1 MSSLERCP
9 LFRVPF
15 IERFHCIC
23 MQLYI
28 SMSSSIASLCS
39 PLHALR
45 HFRVALLAPVHKTQD
60 FEHVK
65 HDSDLLRYIALT
77 LYTAP
82 QLTLYFALLLMN
94 SAEGLPTPL
103 TVTVSAAISAVSA
116 VLVLWSF
123 AANDMLTS
131 RESRQTVAAKV
142 AIFNWNGFIIA
153 ARIIALGA
161 FASHPQFGLYVFVV
175 VGLHWVVMWIWVGV
189 QRPVLGED
197 TSTQC
202 EEQGKENR
210 SGNGSSTPKWRQIV
224 IKLFWVY
231 YYVIVGM
238 VQLFTFYNIKS
249 GNTRY
254 RLVFYYGLVGAE
266 SLALVLV
273 YHFFTQAWPSP
284 LLVTLECSALAI
296 GITWMLLYYLILHPT
311 QTEGWTKL
319 GIPPF
324 CCPLC
329 RSHANI
335 YNFHNASNDGSPRS
349 SVCAPAVGMS
359 AVGALDRMRPITQQY
374 NNHFSMGS
382 YNKQFKVPLS
392 TGEVAVEPYYVHY
405 LTQTSDGNSAQKQGE
420 TPSSPSHSFPHSL
433 PLPLYITGPATTTAD
448 SVRRD
453 STVQVSV

>member
-1 MSSLERCP
+1 M
-9 LFRVPF
+9 
-15 IERFHCIC
+15 C
-23 MQLYI
+23 MQLYT
-28 SMSSSIASLCS
+28 SVSSSIASLCS

-45 HFRVALLAPVHKTQD
+45 HFRVGLLAPVHKTQD
-60 FEHVK
+60 FEHIK

-103 TVTVSAAISAVSA
+103 TVTVSAVISTVSA

-161 FASHPQFGLYVFVV
+161 FASHPQFGLYVFALVV
-175 VGLHWVVMWIWVGV
+175 VHWVVMWIWVGV

-197 TSTQC
+197 TSAQS
-202 EEQGKENR
+202 EEQEKENG
-210 SGNGSSTPKWRQIV
+210 SGNGNSTPKWKQIV

-249 GNTRY
+249 GHTRY
-254 RLVFYYGLVGAE
+254 RLTFYYGLVGTE

-273 YHFFTQAWPSP
+273 YHFLTQAWPSP
-284 LLVTLECSALAI
+284 LIVTLECSALAI
-296 GITWMLLYYLILHPT
+296 GVTWMLLYYLILHPT
-311 QTEGWTKL
+311 QTEGWSKL

-349 SVCAPAVGMS
+349 SVCVPAVGVS
-359 AVGALDRMRPITQQY
+359 AVGALERMRPITQQY
-374 NNHFSMGS
+374 NNHFSTGS
-382 YNKQFKVPLS
+382 YNEQVKVPLS
-392 TGEVAVEPYYVHY
+392 TGEVAVEPSYARY
-405 LTQTSDGNSAQKQGE
+405 LTQTSVGNSAQRQEE
-420 TPSSPSHSFPHSL
+420 TPSSPSHSFPQSLSL
-433 PLPLYITGPATTTAD
+433 PPLYITGSATTAAD
-448 SVRRD
+448 SIRGDATV
-453 STVQVSV
+453 VQVSV

>member
-1 MSSLERCP
+1 M
-9 LFRVPF
+9 
-15 IERFHCIC
+15 
-23 MQLYI
+23 
-28 SMSSSIASLCS
+28 
-39 PLHALR
+39 
-45 HFRVALLAPVHKTQD
+45 APIHRTQD
-60 FEHVK
+60 FEHIK

-82 QLTLYFALLLMN
+82 QLALYFTLLLMN

-103 TVTVSAAISAVSA
+103 SITASAVISAVSA

-161 FASHPQFGLYVFVV
+161 FASHPQFGLYVFMV
-175 VGLHWVVMWIWVGV
+175 VGAHWVVMWIWIGV

-197 TSTQC
+197 TSTQS
-202 EEQGKENR
+202 EEQGKEKGSG
-210 SGNGSSTPKWRQIV
+210 SGNSAPKWRQIV

-249 GNTRY
+249 GHTRY
-254 RLVFYYGLVGAE
+254 RLLFYYGLVGTE

-284 LLVTLECSALAI
+284 LVVTLECSGLAI
-296 GITWMLLYYLILHPT
+296 GVTWMLLYYLILHPT
-311 QTEGWTKL
+311 QTEGWSKL
-319 GIPPF
+319 GLPPF

-329 RSHANI
+329 RSHVNI
-335 YNFHNASNDGSPRS
+335 YNFHNASNDESPRS
-349 SVCAPAVGMS
+349 SVCVPGVGVS
-359 AVGALDRMRPITQQY
+359 GVGALERIQPITQRY
-374 NNHFSMGS
+374 NHFSTGS
-382 YNKQFKVPLS
+382 CNKQFKVHLS
-392 TGEVAVEPYYVHY
+392 TGEVAVEPSYVHY
-405 LTQTSDGNSAQKQGE
+405 LTQTSVGNSAQKQEE
-420 TPSSPSHSFPHSL
+420 TPSSPSHSFPPSL
-433 PLPLYITGPATTTAD
+433 LHPLYITVPAATATAD
-448 SVRRD
+448 SIRRD
-453 STVQVSV
+453 TTVQVSV